1 MTEPAPI
8 IEVCGL
14 IHEYPGKRAL
24 HDISFAV
31 PTGSVTALV
40 GPNGAGKT
48 TLLRCLAGLMAPFSG
63 QIRVQDID
71 LLRSPRKCHRM
82 MGFLPD
88 FFGLYDNLSV
98 AQSLRYFAL
107 AHKMDPETIPDR
119 LMQVVRWLDLEDKLH
134 APVASLSRGMRQRLG
149 IGQALIHD
157 PKILLLDEPAS
168 GLDPAA
174 RHALARL
181 FVELNQDGKTLLVSS
196 HILAELQEY
205 ASHLLILENGR
216 IRHPLIPLE
225 PSGSEKTLCVR
236 AIAFPP
242 DIQTRLAALE
252 TVREARLSDSEI
264 QIRFEG
270 NAANQHEL
278 LKALLQMGLEVT
290 EFYVKSQSVQ
300 EQYLKTMRETLS
312 RKGEP

>member
-1 MTEPAPI
+1 MTEPSPI

-31 PTGSVTALV
+31 PQGSVTALV

-48 TLLRCLAGLMAPFSG
+48 TLLKCLAGLMAPFSG

-71 LLRSPRKCHRM
+71 LLRSPRQCHRM

-88 FFGLYDNLSV
+88 FFGLYDRLTV

-119 LMQVVRWLDLEDKLH
+119 LMRVVRWLDLEEKLH
-134 APVASLSRGMRQRLG
+134 ASVASLSRGMRQRLG

-157 PKILLLDEPAS
+157 PQILLLDEPAS
-168 GLDPAA
+168 GLDPEA

-181 FVELNQDGKTLLVSS
+181 FVELNQEGKTLLVSS

-216 IRHPLIPLE
+216 IRHPLLPLGE
-225 PSGSEKTLCVR
+225 PAGEKTLCVR
-236 AIAFPP
+236 AIEIPL
-242 DIQTRLAALE
+242 DIESRLAELE
-252 TVREARLSDSEI
+252 TVKSAKLSDAELC
-264 QIRFEG
+264 IRFEG
-270 NAANQHEL
+270 DARAQHGL

-290 EFYVKSQSVQ
+290 EFYARSQSVQ
-300 EQYLKTMRETLS
+300 EQYLKTMSETLS
-312 RKGEP
+312 RKGGA